1 MTRFLLLAPLLLAS
15 CTLTPW
21 ECDDYQTCELAAGDA
36 PAAAE
41 PAGAVSPHTPAP
53 AAQSDGASE

>member
-1 MTRFLLLAPLLLAS
+1 MTRLFLLAPLLLAS
-15 CTLTPW
+15 CTLTPR

-36 PAAAE
+36 PAAAA
-41 PAGAVSPHTPAP
+41 PAGAVSPPAP